1 MGSLLACGGTT
12 QVIAPTSEPEPI
24 VEETPEDDHDDARQ
38 FLINTILDVGPGD
51 APEVI
56 ECVVDLMADLSGF
69 SYTELEEM
77 YLTQSPELDPY
88 LESERFSQDCGAGD
102 LSHYSDEGPDHSD
115 EGPDHSDEG
124 PDHSDEGPDHSD
136 VGEENGYE
144 NSEERRQRYASEFG
158 ECTSPDQEMCWEWNL
173 SALRGDCGPDNDHE
187 FCWRFKTYRPYI
199 SLTDAE
205 MEAFYR
211 EKMNADVR
219 KSAQRLV
226 DLGWNK
232 ELSTPASYF
241 VTSDLD
247 ESDRKIV
254 EDGIKAAEE
263 YLGSYGP
270 MRVYVIGSDEA
281 ATAAAIED
289 YCSWAYDLDLLQRCR
304 DDQGVGI
311 WEIAHYKGSNAFA
324 QHSHFRS
331 TPTQSFV
338 IGNPAQIGPADGA
351 KVAAHEYVHI
361 YQNAHQLYPEA
372 DLYGPDLAWPIWLE
386 EGSAEFLALY
396 LADQKGWLS
405 FRERMIEA
413 LDESHDL
420 REIVPNLTIADI
432 AADRARVNAYCGL
445 CFGVLQYATGQW
457 ATAWLV
463 NRTSLDAVFLEFF
476 PQVFELGIEGAFNR
490 VFGLS
495 TDQFMVEFE
504 SFMNLPRS
512 EQLQILPIP

>member
-1 MGSLLACGGTT
+1 MQNAFRSFLVLSCLLASCGSG
-12 QVIAPTSEPEPI
+12 IEPEVSSRPALI
-24 VEETPEDDHDDARQ
+24 STETEGQISPNDDDHPTEDHDDSLQ
-38 FLINTILDVGPGD
+38 FLINTFFDVGPGD

-56 ECVVDLMADLSGF
+56 ECVVDLIAELSGF
-69 SYTELEEM
+69 SYTEIEEM
-77 YLTQSPELDPY
+77 YLTQSPELEPY
-88 LESERFSQDCGAGD
+88 LENERLRQDCNASD
-102 LSHYSDEGPDHSD
+102 YSYYSDEGPGNSD
-115 EGPDHSDEG
+115 T
-124 PDHSDEGPDHSD
+124 
-136 VGEENGYE
+136 GEENRYVH
-144 NSEERRQRYASEFG
+144 SEERRQRYASEFG
-158 ECTSPDQEMCWEWNL
+158 ECTSQDQKMCWEWNL

-211 EKMNADVR
+211 EKMHADVN
-219 KSAQRLV
+219 KSAQKLV

-324 QHSHFRS
+324 QHSRERS

-351 KVAAHEYVHI
+351 KIAAHEYVHI
-361 YQNAHQLYPEA
+361 YQNAHQLYGEA

-405 FRERMIEA
+405 FRQRMIEA

-445 CFGVLQYATGQW
+445 CFGTLQYATGQW

-463 NRTSLDAVFLEFF
+463 NRTSVDAVFLEFF

-490 VFGLS
+490 VFDLS

-512 EQLQILPIP
+512 EQLKILPIP

>member
-1 MGSLLACGGTT
+1 MFKAVATSIVTVAVLMGSLLACGGTT
-12 QVIAPTSEPEPI
+12 QVVAPTPEPEPI
-24 VEETPEDDHDDARQ
+24 VEETPEDDHDDPRQ
-38 FLINTILDVGPGD
+38 FLINTILDVEPGD

-69 SYTELEEM
+69 SYTELKEM

-88 LESERFSQDCGAGD
+88 LESERFSQDCGADD
-102 LSHYSDEGPDHSD
+102 LSNYSDE
-115 EGPDHSDEG
+115 
-124 PDHSDEGPDHSD
+124 
-136 VGEENGYE
+136 ENRYE

-158 ECTSPDQEMCWEWNL
+158 ECTSQDHEMCWEWNL
-173 SALRGDCGPDNDHE
+173 SALRGTCGPDNDHE

-205 MEAFYR
+205 MEARYQK
-211 EKMNADVR
+211 KMDADT
-219 KSAQRLV
+219 KKNAQRLV

-289 YCSWAYDLDLLQRCR
+289 YCSWAYDSDLLQRCR

-324 QHSHFRS
+324 QHSHFLS

-405 FRERMIEA
+405 FRERMTQA

-445 CFGVLQYATGQW
+445 CFGTLQYATGQW

>member
-12 QVIAPTSEPEPI
+12 QVVAPTPEPEPI

-69 SYTELEEM
+69 SYTELKEM

-205 MEAFYR
+205 MEARYQK
-211 EKMNADVR
+211 KMDADT
-219 KSAQRLV
+219 KKNAQRLV

-289 YCSWAYDLDLLQRCR
+289 YCSWAYDSDLLQRCR

-324 QHSHFRS
+324 QHSHFLS

>member
-1 MGSLLACGGTT
+1 MGSLVACGGPT
-12 QVIAPTSEPEPI
+12 QVVAPTPEPEPI
-24 VEETPEDDHDDARQ
+24 VEVTPEDDHDDARQ

-115 EGPDHSDEG
+115 EGPDHW
-124 PDHSDEGPDHSD
+124 D

-281 ATAAAIED
+281 APAAAIED
-289 YCSWAYDLDLLQRCR
+289 YSSWAYDLDLLQRCR